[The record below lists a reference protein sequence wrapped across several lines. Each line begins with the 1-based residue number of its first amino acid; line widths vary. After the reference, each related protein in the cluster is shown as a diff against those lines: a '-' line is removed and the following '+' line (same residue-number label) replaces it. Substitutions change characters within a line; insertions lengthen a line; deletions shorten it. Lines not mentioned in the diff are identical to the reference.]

1 MVRKGFINTLESVI
15 ASSLILGIVLAL
27 IGTPAVSESG
37 LDPTDSIYNGLEN
50 LDSQDELENSP
61 EDLELLLD
69 GHVPSGFDFIVEVTE
84 IERTYEEDLEINGEN
99 TYTASIDDG
108 EEYSELKLWIDS
120 NNGLD
125 INIDDTFVETVE
137 DTNYTE
143 IPLDSAEGELE
154 IEGEAELDL
163 AVENHVTDSSGEVG
177 ESSQTNTVT
186 YTTPYQETLANIR
199 VVAWR

>member
-37 LDPTDSIYNGLEN
+37 LDPTDSIYNGLES
-50 LDSQDELENSP
+50 LDNQNDLDNNP
-61 EDLELLLD
+61 EELELLLES
-69 GHVPSGFDFIVEVTE
+69 HVPSGFDFIVEITE
-84 IERTYEEDLEINGEN
+84 IERTYEEDLEINDEN
-99 TYTASIDDG
+99 PYTTTIEDG
-108 EEYSELKLWIDS
+108 EQYSELKLWINS

-125 INIDDTFVETVE
+125 INLDDNFIETV
-137 DTNYTE
+137 DNTNYTE
-143 IPLDSAEGELE
+143 ISLESAEGELE
-154 IEGEAELDL
+154 LQGEAELDL
-163 AVENHVTDSSGEVG
+163 AVENHVTESSGEVG

-186 YTTPYQETLANIR
+186 YTTPYRDTLANIR